1 MINKIKSGMVMGVDG
16 LIVDIEVDI
25 SKGMP
30 YFSVVGLAGTEV
42 KESKERVRSAILN
55 SGYDFPLSRLV
66 INLSPADIKK
76 DGAYL
81 DLGICVGILR
91 SRIKQ
96 SDDYLAESGFLGE
109 LSLDGRVKNMRGILS
124 IVIRM
129 KKEGIK
135 RVFIPISNYPECRGI
150 GGMEIIGIDSVKECI
165 KLLEMAPKD
174 REVYM
179 SSKYANLYGD
189 NKINGPILGQAV
201 NNEGVLS
208 KSEYSIQAAR
218 NQGIIDEKYSESDMS
233 RPGIVEDD
241 FFNIRGNILAKRAA
255 MIAVAGGHNLLMIG
269 PPGTGKTMIARS
281 IRTILPRPNT
291 QEELEITQIYSAA
304 GLLREG
310 QGLIRV
316 RPFRQ
321 PHHTATKISII
332 GGGSK
337 ASLGEITLAHR
348 GVLFLDEV
356 AEFPKQILEALRQPI
371 EDSVVNISRINH
383 SVTYPAAFQLIVSM
397 NPCPCGYYKS
407 HKECSCRQY
416 EIEKY
421 LGKISGPI
429 LDRMDVFCEVGKVDF
444 EEFDDRSKSMT
455 SKEIL
460 QIIEVARRI
469 QADRFNDRDFY
480 VNSQMTSEDIER
492 YCSLD
497 RDSAMVAGSLY
508 KKYGLSNRSY
518 TRLIKLARTIADL
531 EARESI
537 SSRDI
542 VEAFSYRKAYYK
554 YFCPY

>member
-42 KESKERVRSAILN
+42 KESKERVRSAIIN
-55 SGYDFPLSRLV
+55 SGYDFPLNRLV
-66 INLSPADIKK
+66 INLSPADVKK
-76 DGAYL
+76 DGSYL

-91 SRIKQ
+91 GKVKK

-109 LSLDGRVKNMRGILS
+109 LSLDGKIKNMRGILS

-135 RVFIPISNYPECRGI
+135 RVFIPISNYPECREI
-150 GGMEIIGIDSVKECI
+150 EGMEVIGLDSVKECI
-165 KLLEMAPKD
+165 KILNMASNQM
-174 REVYM
+174 ESYLA
-179 SSKYANLYGD
+179 SKYINLYGD
-189 NKINGPILGQAV
+189 KNKEHNKEG
-201 NNEGVLS
+201 NEEDKNEDKETEVPVG
-208 KSEYSIQAAR
+208 K
-218 NQGIIDEKYSESDMS
+218 
-233 RPGIVEDD
+233 PGIMEDD
-241 FFNIRGNILAKRAA
+241 FYNIRGNIIAKRAA
-255 MIAVAGGHNLLMIG
+255 MIAVAGGHNMLMIG

-281 IRTILPRPNT
+281 IKTILPRPSI

-304 GLLREG
+304 GLLKEG
-310 QGLIRV
+310 EGIKRV

-332 GGGSK
+332 GGGVK

-356 AEFPKQILEALRQPI
+356 AEFSKQILEALRQPI
-371 EDSVVNISRINH
+371 EDSMVNISRINH

-407 HKECSCRQY
+407 HKECTCRQY
-416 EIEKY
+416 EIDKY
-421 LGKISGPI
+421 LSKISGPI

-444 EEFDDRSKSMT
+444 EDFDDRSQRMT
-455 SKEIL
+455 SREIL
-460 QIIEVARRI
+460 EVIEYARNI
-469 QADRFNDRDFY
+469 QAKRFKDRDFY
-480 VNSQMTSEDIER
+480 VNSQMTSEDIEK

-497 RDSAMVAGSLY
+497 QESGQMAARIY

-518 TRLIKLARTIADL
+518 TRLLKLARTIADL
-531 EARESI
+531 EARETI
-537 SSRDI
+537 SSKDLL
-542 VEAFSYRKAYYK
+542 EAFSYRKAYYK
-554 YFCPY
+554 YFNR

>member
-42 KESKERVRSAILN
+42 KESKERVRSAIIN
-55 SGYDFPLSRLV
+55 SGYDFPLNRLV
-66 INLSPADIKK
+66 INLSPADVKK
-76 DGAYL
+76 DGSYL

-91 SRIKQ
+91 TKVKK

-109 LSLDGRVKNMRGILS
+109 LSLDGKIKNMRGILS

-135 RVFIPISNYPECRGI
+135 RVFIPISNYPECREI
-150 GGMEIIGIDSVKECI
+150 EGMEVIGLDSVKECI
-165 KLLEMAPKD
+165 KILNMIPDQMES
-174 REVYM
+174 YM
-179 SSKYANLYGD
+179 DSKYINLYGD
-189 NKINGPILGQAV
+189 KNKEHNKDDKEEDK
-201 NNEGVLS
+201 NEDKETKVPVG
-208 KSEYSIQAAR
+208 K
-218 NQGIIDEKYSESDMS
+218 
-233 RPGIVEDD
+233 PGIMEDD
-241 FFNIRGNILAKRAA
+241 FYNIRRNVIAKRAA
-255 MIAVAGGHNLLMIG
+255 MIAVAGGHNMLMIG

-281 IRTILPRPNT
+281 IKTILPRPST

-304 GLLREG
+304 GLLKEG
-310 QGLIRV
+310 EGIKKV

-332 GGGSK
+332 GGGAK

-356 AEFPKQILEALRQPI
+356 AEFSKQIIEALRQPI
-371 EDSVVNISRINH
+371 EDSMVNISRINH

-407 HKECSCRQY
+407 HKECTCRQY
-416 EIEKY
+416 EIDKY
-421 LGKISGPI
+421 LSKISGPI

-444 EEFDDRSKSMT
+444 EDFDDRSQRMT
-455 SKEIL
+455 SREIL
-460 QIIEVARRI
+460 EIIESARHI
-469 QADRFNDRDFY
+469 QADRFKDRNFY
-480 VNSQMTSEDIER
+480 VNSQMTSEEIEK
-492 YCSLD
+492 YCHLD
-497 RDSAMVAGSLY
+497 QDSAMMASRIY

-518 TRLIKLARTIADL
+518 TRLLKLARTIADL
-531 EARESI
+531 EARETI
-537 SSRDI
+537 SSKDLL
-542 VEAFSYRKAYYK
+542 EAFSYRKAYYK
-554 YFCPY
+554 YFNR

>member
-42 KESKERVRSAILN
+42 KESKERVRSAIIN
-55 SGYDFPLSRLV
+55 SGYDFPLNRLV
-66 INLSPADIKK
+66 INLSPADVKK
-76 DGAYL
+76 DGSYL

-91 SRIKQ
+91 GKVKK

-109 LSLDGRVKNMRGILS
+109 LSLDGKIKNMRGILS

-135 RVFIPISNYPECRGI
+135 RVFIPISNYPECREI
-150 GGMEIIGIDSVKECI
+150 EGMEVIGLDSVKECI
-165 KLLEMAPKD
+165 KILNMIPDQMESYMA
-174 REVYM
+174 
-179 SSKYANLYGD
+179 SKYINLYGD
-189 NKINGPILGQAV
+189 KNKEHNKDDKEEDK
-201 NNEGVLS
+201 NEDKETEVPVG
-208 KSEYSIQAAR
+208 K
-218 NQGIIDEKYSESDMS
+218 
-233 RPGIVEDD
+233 PGIMEDD
-241 FFNIRGNILAKRAA
+241 FYNIRGNIIAKRAA
-255 MIAVAGGHNLLMIG
+255 MIAVAGGHNMLMIG

-281 IRTILPRPNT
+281 IKTILPRPSIK
-291 QEELEITQIYSAA
+291 EELEITQIYSAA
-304 GLLREG
+304 GLLKEG
-310 QGLIRV
+310 EGIKKV

-332 GGGSK
+332 GGGVK
-337 ASLGEITLAHR
+337 ASMGEITLAHR

-356 AEFPKQILEALRQPI
+356 AEFSKQILETLRQPI
-371 EDSVVNISRINH
+371 EDSIVNISRINH

-407 HKECSCRQY
+407 HKECTCRQY

-421 LGKISGPI
+421 LSKISGPI

-444 EEFDDRSKSMT
+444 EDFDDRSQRMT
-455 SKEIL
+455 SREIL
-460 QIIEVARRI
+460 EIIESARHI
-469 QADRFNDRDFY
+469 QAKRFKDRDFY
-480 VNSQMTSEDIER
+480 VNSQMTSEDIEK

-497 RDSAMVAGSLY
+497 QESGQMAARIY

-518 TRLIKLARTIADL
+518 TRLLKLARTIADL
-531 EARESI
+531 EARETI
-537 SSRDI
+537 SSKDLL
-542 VEAFSYRKAYYK
+542 EAFSYRKAYYK
-554 YFCPY
+554 YFNR

>member
-1 MINKIKSGMVMGVDG
+1 M
-16 LIVDIEVDI
+16 
-25 SKGMP
+25 
-30 YFSVVGLAGTEV
+30 
-42 KESKERVRSAILN
+42 
-55 SGYDFPLSRLV
+55 
-66 INLSPADIKK
+66 
-76 DGAYL
+76 
-81 DLGICVGILR
+81 
-91 SRIKQ
+91 
-96 SDDYLAESGFLGE
+96 GE

-189 NKINGPILGQAV
+189 NKINGPILGQAE

-208 KSEYSIQAAR
+208 KSEYSIQAAG

-497 RDSAMVAGSLY
+497 QDSAMVAGSLY
-508 KKYGLSNRSY
+508 KKNGLSNRSY

>member
-42 KESKERVRSAILN
+42 KESKERVRSAIIN
-55 SGYDFPLSRLV
+55 SGYDFPLNRLV
-66 INLSPADIKK
+66 INLSPADVKK
-76 DGAYL
+76 DGSYL

-91 SRIKQ
+91 GKVKK

-109 LSLDGRVKNMRGILS
+109 LSLDGKIKNMRGILS

-135 RVFIPISNYPECRGI
+135 RVFIPISNYPECREI
-150 GGMEIIGIDSVKECI
+150 EGMEVIGLDSVKECI
-165 KLLEMAPKD
+165 KILNMIPDQMESYMA
-174 REVYM
+174 
-179 SSKYANLYGD
+179 SKYINLYGD
-189 NKINGPILGQAV
+189 KNKEHNKDDKEEDK
-201 NNEGVLS
+201 NEDKETEVPVG
-208 KSEYSIQAAR
+208 K
-218 NQGIIDEKYSESDMS
+218 
-233 RPGIVEDD
+233 PGIMEDD
-241 FFNIRGNILAKRAA
+241 FYNIRGNIIAKRAA
-255 MIAVAGGHNLLMIG
+255 MIAVAGGHNMLMIG

-281 IRTILPRPNT
+281 IKTILPRPST

-304 GLLREG
+304 GLLKEG
-310 QGLIRV
+310 EGIKKV

-332 GGGSK
+332 GGGVK
-337 ASLGEITLAHR
+337 ASMGEITLAHR

-356 AEFPKQILEALRQPI
+356 AEFSKQILEALRQPI
-371 EDSVVNISRINH
+371 EDSMVNISRINH

-407 HKECSCRQY
+407 HKECTCRQY
-416 EIEKY
+416 EIDKY
-421 LGKISGPI
+421 LSKISGPI

-444 EEFDDRSKSMT
+444 EDFDDRSQRMT
-455 SKEIL
+455 SREIL
-460 QIIEVARRI
+460 EMIESARHI
-469 QADRFNDRDFY
+469 QAKRFKDRDFY
-480 VNSQMTSEDIER
+480 VNSQMTSEDIEK

-497 RDSAMVAGSLY
+497 QESGQMAARIY

-518 TRLIKLARTIADL
+518 TRLLKLARTIADL
-531 EARESI
+531 EARETI
-537 SSRDI
+537 SSKDLL
-542 VEAFSYRKAYYK
+542 EAFSYRKAYYK
-554 YFCPY
+554 YFNR

>member
-42 KESKERVRSAILN
+42 KESKERVRSAIIN
-55 SGYDFPLSRLV
+55 SGYDFPLNRLV
-66 INLSPADIKK
+66 INLSPADVKK
-76 DGAYL
+76 DGSYL

-91 SRIKQ
+91 GKVKK

-109 LSLDGRVKNMRGILS
+109 LSLDGKIKNMRGILS

-135 RVFIPISNYPECRGI
+135 RVFIPVSNYPECREI
-150 GGMEIIGIDSVKECI
+150 EGMEVIGLDSVKECI
-165 KLLEMAPKD
+165 KILNMIPDQMESYMA
-174 REVYM
+174 
-179 SSKYANLYGD
+179 SKYINLYGD
-189 NKINGPILGQAV
+189 KNKEHNKDDKEEDK
-201 NNEGVLS
+201 NEDKETEVPVG
-208 KSEYSIQAAR
+208 K
-218 NQGIIDEKYSESDMS
+218 
-233 RPGIVEDD
+233 PGIMEDD
-241 FFNIRGNILAKRAA
+241 FYNIRGNIIAKRAA
-255 MIAVAGGHNLLMIG
+255 MIAVAGGHNMLMIG

-281 IRTILPRPNT
+281 IKTILPRPSIK
-291 QEELEITQIYSAA
+291 EELEITQIYSAA
-304 GLLREG
+304 GLLKEG
-310 QGLIRV
+310 EGIKKV

-332 GGGSK
+332 GGGVK
-337 ASLGEITLAHR
+337 ASMGEITLAHR

-356 AEFPKQILEALRQPI
+356 AEFSKQILEALRQPI
-371 EDSVVNISRINH
+371 EDSMVNISRINH

-407 HKECSCRQY
+407 HKECTCRQY

-421 LGKISGPI
+421 LSKISGPI

-444 EEFDDRSKSMT
+444 EDFDDRSQRMT
-455 SKEIL
+455 SREIL
-460 QIIEVARRI
+460 EIIEFARHI
-469 QADRFNDRDFY
+469 QAKRFKDRDFY
-480 VNSQMTSEDIER
+480 VNSQMTSEDIEK

-497 RDSAMVAGSLY
+497 QESGQMAARIY

-518 TRLIKLARTIADL
+518 TRLLKLARTIADL
-531 EARESI
+531 EARETI
-537 SSRDI
+537 SSKDI
-542 VEAFSYRKAYYK
+542 LEAFSYRKAYYK
-554 YFCPY
+554 YFNR

>member
-42 KESKERVRSAILN
+42 KESKERVRSAIIN
-55 SGYDFPLSRLV
+55 SGYDFPLNRLV
-66 INLSPADIKK
+66 INLSPADVKK
-76 DGAYL
+76 DGSYL

-91 SRIKQ
+91 DKVKK

-109 LSLDGRVKNMRGILS
+109 LSLDGKIKNMRGILS

-135 RVFIPISNYPECRGI
+135 RVFIPVSNYPECREI
-150 GGMEIIGIDSVKECI
+150 EGMEVIGLDSVKECI
-165 KLLEMAPKD
+165 KILNMIPDQMESYMA
-174 REVYM
+174 
-179 SSKYANLYGD
+179 SKYINLYGD
-189 NKINGPILGQAV
+189 KNKEHNKDDKEEDK
-201 NNEGVLS
+201 NEDKETKVPVG
-208 KSEYSIQAAR
+208 K
-218 NQGIIDEKYSESDMS
+218 
-233 RPGIVEDD
+233 PGIMEDD
-241 FFNIRGNILAKRAA
+241 FYNIRGNIIAKRAA
-255 MIAVAGGHNLLMIG
+255 MIAVAGGHNMLMIG

-281 IRTILPRPNT
+281 IKTILPKPCT

-304 GLLREG
+304 GLLKEG
-310 QGLIRV
+310 EGIKKV

-332 GGGSK
+332 GGGAK
-337 ASLGEITLAHR
+337 ASMGEITLAHR

-356 AEFPKQILEALRQPI
+356 AEFSKQILEALRQPI
-371 EDSVVNISRINH
+371 EDSMVNISRINH

-407 HKECSCRQY
+407 HKECTCRQY
-416 EIEKY
+416 EIDKY
-421 LGKISGPI
+421 LSKISGPI

-444 EEFDDRSKSMT
+444 EDFDDRSQRMT
-455 SKEIL
+455 SREIL
-460 QIIEVARRI
+460 EIIESARHI
-469 QADRFNDRDFY
+469 QAKRFKDMDFY
-480 VNSQMTSEDIER
+480 VNSQMTSEDIEK

-497 RDSAMVAGSLY
+497 QESGQMAARIY

-518 TRLIKLARTIADL
+518 TRLLKLARTIADL
-531 EARESI
+531 EARETI
-537 SSRDI
+537 SSKDLL
-542 VEAFSYRKAYYK
+542 EAFSYRKAYYK
-554 YFCPY
+554 YFNR

>member
-42 KESKERVRSAILN
+42 KESKERVRSAIIN
-55 SGYDFPLSRLV
+55 SGYDFPLNRLV
-66 INLSPADIKK
+66 INLSPADVKK
-76 DGAYL
+76 DGSYL

-91 SRIKQ
+91 GKVKK

-109 LSLDGRVKNMRGILS
+109 LSLDGKIKNMRGILS

-135 RVFIPISNYPECRGI
+135 RVFIPISNYPECREI
-150 GGMEIIGIDSVKECI
+150 EGMEVIGLDSVKECI
-165 KLLEMAPKD
+165 KILNMIPDQMESYMA
-174 REVYM
+174 
-179 SSKYANLYGD
+179 SKYINLYGD
-189 NKINGPILGQAV
+189 KNKEHNKDDKEEDK
-201 NNEGVLS
+201 NEDKETEVPVG
-208 KSEYSIQAAR
+208 K
-218 NQGIIDEKYSESDMS
+218 
-233 RPGIVEDD
+233 PGIMEDD
-241 FFNIRGNILAKRAA
+241 FYNIRGNIIAKRAA
-255 MIAVAGGHNLLMIG
+255 MIAVAGGHNMLMIG

-281 IRTILPRPNT
+281 IKTILPRPST

-304 GLLREG
+304 GLLKEG
-310 QGLIRV
+310 EGIKKV

-332 GGGSK
+332 GGGVK
-337 ASLGEITLAHR
+337 ASMGEITLAHR

-356 AEFPKQILEALRQPI
+356 AEFSKQILEALRQPI
-371 EDSVVNISRINH
+371 EYSMVNISRINH

-407 HKECSCRQY
+407 HKECTCRQY
-416 EIEKY
+416 EIDKY
-421 LGKISGPI
+421 LSKISGPI

-444 EEFDDRSKSMT
+444 EDFDDRSQRMT
-455 SKEIL
+455 SREIL
-460 QIIEVARRI
+460 EIIESARNI
-469 QADRFNDRDFY
+469 QAKRFKDRDFY
-480 VNSQMTSEDIER
+480 VNSQMTSEDIEK

-497 RDSAMVAGSLY
+497 QESGQMAARIY

-518 TRLIKLARTIADL
+518 TRLLKLARTIADL
-531 EARESI
+531 EARETI
-537 SSRDI
+537 SSKDLL
-542 VEAFSYRKAYYK
+542 EAFSYRKAYYK
-554 YFCPY
+554 YFNR

>member
-42 KESKERVRSAILN
+42 KESKERVRSAIIN
-55 SGYDFPLSRLV
+55 SGYDFPLNRLV
-66 INLSPADIKK
+66 INLSPADVKK
-76 DGAYL
+76 DGSYL

-91 SRIKQ
+91 TKVKK

-109 LSLDGRVKNMRGILS
+109 LSLDGRIKNMRGILS

-150 GGMEIIGIDSVKECI
+150 DGMEIIGLDSVKECI
-165 KLLEMAPKD
+165 KILNMAPD
-174 REVYM
+174 QMESYLA
-179 SSKYANLYGD
+179 SKYINLYGD
-189 NKINGPILGQAV
+189 KNKEHNKED
-201 NNEGVLS
+201 NEEDKNEDKETEMPVG
-208 KSEYSIQAAR
+208 K
-218 NQGIIDEKYSESDMS
+218 
-233 RPGIVEDD
+233 PGIMEDD
-241 FFNIRGNILAKRAA
+241 FYNIRGNIIAKRAA
-255 MIAVAGGHNLLMIG
+255 MIAVAGGHNMLMIG

-281 IRTILPRPNT
+281 IKTILPRPSI

-304 GLLREG
+304 GLLKEG
-310 QGLIRV
+310 EGIKKV

-332 GGGSK
+332 GGGVK
-337 ASLGEITLAHR
+337 ASMGEITLAHR

-356 AEFPKQILEALRQPI
+356 AEFSKQILEALRQPI
-371 EDSVVNISRINH
+371 EDSMVNISRINH

-407 HKECSCRQY
+407 HKECTCRQY
-416 EIEKY
+416 EIDKY
-421 LGKISGPI
+421 LSKISGPI

-444 EEFDDRSKSMT
+444 EDFDDRSQRMT
-455 SKEIL
+455 SREIL
-460 QIIEVARRI
+460 EVIEYARNI
-469 QADRFNDRDFY
+469 QADRFKDRDFY
-480 VNSQMTSEDIER
+480 VNSQMTSEDIEK
-492 YCSLD
+492 YCHLD
-497 RDSAMVAGSLY
+497 QDSSMMASRIY

-518 TRLIKLARTIADL
+518 TRLLKLARTIADL
-531 EARESI
+531 EARETI
-537 SSRDI
+537 SSKDI
-542 VEAFSYRKAYYK
+542 LEAFSYRKAYYK
-554 YFCPY
+554 YFNR

>member
-42 KESKERVRSAILN
+42 KESKERVRSAIIN
-55 SGYDFPLSRLV
+55 SGYDFPLNRLV
-66 INLSPADIKK
+66 INLSPADVKK
-76 DGAYL
+76 DGSYL

-91 SRIKQ
+91 GKVKK

-109 LSLDGRVKNMRGILS
+109 LSLDGKIKNMRGILS

-135 RVFIPISNYPECRGI
+135 RVFIPISNYPECREI
-150 GGMEIIGIDSVKECI
+150 EGMEVIGLDSVKECI
-165 KLLEMAPKD
+165 KILNMIPDQMESYMA
-174 REVYM
+174 
-179 SSKYANLYGD
+179 SKYINLYGD
-189 NKINGPILGQAV
+189 KNKEHNKDDKEEDK
-201 NNEGVLS
+201 NEDKETEVPVG
-208 KSEYSIQAAR
+208 K
-218 NQGIIDEKYSESDMS
+218 
-233 RPGIVEDD
+233 PGIMEDD
-241 FFNIRGNILAKRAA
+241 FYNIRGNIIAKRAA
-255 MIAVAGGHNLLMIG
+255 MIAVAGGHNMLMIG

-281 IRTILPRPNT
+281 IKTILPRPST

-304 GLLREG
+304 GLLKEG
-310 QGLIRV
+310 EGIKKV

-332 GGGSK
+332 GGGVK
-337 ASLGEITLAHR
+337 ASMGEITLAHR

-356 AEFPKQILEALRQPI
+356 AEFSKQILEALRQPI
-371 EDSVVNISRINH
+371 EDSMVNISRINH

-407 HKECSCRQY
+407 HKECTCRQY
-416 EIEKY
+416 EIDKY
-421 LGKISGPI
+421 LSKISGPI

-444 EEFDDRSKSMT
+444 EDFDDRSQRMT
-455 SKEIL
+455 SREIL
-460 QIIEVARRI
+460 EIIESARNI
-469 QADRFNDRDFY
+469 QAKRFKDRDFY
-480 VNSQMTSEDIER
+480 VNSQMTSEDIEK

-497 RDSAMVAGSLY
+497 QESGQMAARIY

-518 TRLIKLARTIADL
+518 TRLLKLARTIADL
-531 EARESI
+531 EARETI
-537 SSRDI
+537 SSKDLL
-542 VEAFSYRKAYYK
+542 EAFSYRKAYYK
-554 YFCPY
+554 YFNR